1 MSLSRPTIEIAVL
14 MPAALLLAVGRCLYL
29 YGSRPQRIVPY
40 EIAPLSDDPSTSKS
54 PHMYCMSIDEQAAA
68 DSAED
73 PEPAGQRESS
83 EPRGLSQPNG
93 SGEPP
98 TTT

>member
-54 PHMYCMSIDEQAAA
+54 PCTHMYCM

-73 PEPAGQRESS
+73 PELQPAGQRETS
-83 EPRGLSQPNG
+83 EPRGLPQPNG

>member
-54 PHMYCMSIDEQAAA
+54 PCTHMYCM

-73 PEPAGQRESS
+73 PEPQPAGLRDSARRAS
-83 EPRGLSQPNG
+83 PRGLSQPNG